1 MKLGTEFQSRSFDAM
16 VSHTTIVFTRYI
28 ILEWIRRSR
37 NDQKTYG
44 ELFYMF
50 CEDIQDMDLT
60 NAITSLMALFVEH
73 ATNLSAEITN
83 VIKCKVDDWMRSQAA
98 FVQALFG
105 NLGWE
110 S

>member
-1 MKLGTEFQSRSFDAM
+1 
-16 VSHTTIVFTRYI
+16 
-28 ILEWIRRSR
+28 
-37 NDQKTYG
+37 
-44 ELFYMF
+44 
-50 CEDIQDMDLT
+50 MDLT